1 MNETLKPL
9 GIKIA
14 DVRVDLADGV
24 KFAQFLENLIGKK
37 LHARL
42 DTKATQRIQKIQNLV
57 LALKFM
63 DAEMGVKNPGCSA
76 EGILSLERFW

>member
-1 MNETLKPL
+1 MNETLRPL
-9 GIKIA
+9 KLQVV
-14 DVRVDLADGV
+14 DVRVDLGDGV
-24 KFAQFLENLIGKK
+24 KFAQFLEALCGKK

-42 DTKATQRIQKIQNLV
+42 DTKAHQRIQKIQNLV

-76 EGILSLERFW
+76 EGTIG